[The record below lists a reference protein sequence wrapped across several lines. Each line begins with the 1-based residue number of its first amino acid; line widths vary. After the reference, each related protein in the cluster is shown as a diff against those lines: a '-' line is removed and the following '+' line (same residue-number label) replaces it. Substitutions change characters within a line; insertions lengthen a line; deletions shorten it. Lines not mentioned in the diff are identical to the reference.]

1 MQRDFKKAV
10 TSLSEIFAFIDEH
23 VPGTGISPAGVYAMY
38 FVVEELFTNMV
49 KYAPSST
56 RDVTIAMKI
65 DGTRLTIQMTDHDV
79 DPFDPANAPKVDPS
93 TPLQERR
100 IGGLGIQLVQQM
112 VDDLQYSYADR
123 CSTIT
128 ITKNLEP

>member
-10 TSLSEIFAFIDEH
+10 TSLSEIFAYIDEH
-23 VPGTGISPAGVYAMY
+23 VAGTGISPAGVYAMY

-49 KYAPSST
+49 KYAPASA
-56 RDVTIAMKI
+56 RDVTIAIKI
-65 DGTRLTIQMTDHDV
+65 DGTRLTIQMTDYDV

-100 IGGLGIQLVQQM
+100 IGGLGIQLAKQM

>member
-10 TSLSEIFAFIDEH
+10 SSLSEIFAFIDEH
-23 VPGTGISPAGVYAMY
+23 VAGTGISPAGVYAMY

-49 KYAPSST
+49 KYATASAE
-56 RDVTIAMKI
+56 DVTIAVRI
-65 DGTRLTIQMTDHDV
+65 DGSRLTIQLTDHNV
-79 DPFDPANAPKVDPS
+79 DPFDPAHAPKVDPS

-128 ITKNLEP
+128 ITKTLEP

>member
-10 TSLSEIFAFIDEH
+10 SSLSEIFAFIDDHISEAG
-23 VPGTGISPAGVYAMY
+23 VSPAARYAIY

-49 KYAPSST
+49 KYAGGT
-56 RDVTIAMKI
+56 TEDVTIALQT
-65 DGTRLTIQMTDHDV
+65 DGSRLTIQLTDHDV
-79 DPFDPANAPKVDPS
+79 EPFDPATAPQLDPL

-100 IGGLGIQLVQQM
+100 IGGLGIQLVKQM

>member
-10 TSLSEIFAFIDEH
+10 SSLSEIFTFIDEH
-23 VPGTGISPAGVYAMY
+23 VAGAGVPPATVYAMY

-49 KYAPSST
+49 KYATASAE
-56 RDVTIAMKI
+56 DVTIALQL
-65 DGTRLTIQMTDHDV
+65 DGTRLTIQLTDHNV
-79 DPFDPANAPKVDPS
+79 DPFDPATAPQVDPA

-100 IGGLGIQLVQQM
+100 VGGLGIQLVKQM
-112 VDDLQYSYADR
+112 VDDLQYAYADR
-123 CSTIT
+123 CSIIT

>member
-10 TSLSEIFAFIDEH
+10 SSLSEIFTFIDEH
-23 VPGTGISPAGVYAMY
+23 VAGAGVSAEIVFAIE

-49 KYAPSST
+49 KYATASAE
-56 RDVTIAMKI
+56 DVTIALQI
-65 DGTRLTIQMTDHDV
+65 DSARLTIRLTDHNV
-79 DPFDPANAPKVDPS
+79 DPFDPATAPQVDPT

-100 IGGLGIQLVQQM
+100 VGGLGIQLVKQM
-112 VDDLQYSYADR
+112 VDDLQYTYADR

>member
-1 MQRDFKKAV
+1 MQRDFTKAV
-10 TSLSEIFAFIDEH
+10 SSLSEIFAFIDEH
-23 VPGTGISPAGVYAMY
+23 VAGTGISPAGVYAMY

-49 KYAPSST
+49 KYAAASAE
-56 RDVTIAMKI
+56 DVTIAVGI
-65 DGTRLTIQMTDHDV
+65 DGSRLTIQLTDHNV
-79 DPFDPANAPKVDPS
+79 EPFDPANAPKVDPS

-128 ITKNLEP
+128 ITKTLEP